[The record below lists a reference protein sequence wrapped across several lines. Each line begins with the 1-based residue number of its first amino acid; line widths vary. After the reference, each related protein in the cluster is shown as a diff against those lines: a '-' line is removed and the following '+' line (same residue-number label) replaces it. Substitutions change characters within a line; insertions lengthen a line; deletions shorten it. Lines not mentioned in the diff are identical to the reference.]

1 MNNKH
6 NLALEEQYDQKPL
19 PETNMPVTGEASH
32 WHAFL
37 TLGFCQTTRGTVLKT
52 CDHKGPL

>member
-6 NLALEEQYDQKPL
+6 NLAFAEQTTSLARNKHASD
-19 PETNMPVTGEASH
+19 EASH

-37 TLGFCQTTRGTVLKT
+37 TLGFVKHSRYRVENL
-52 CDHKGPL
+52 